1 MEIQNKE
8 GNWRPNSV
16 WPKVEVI
23 ADFRTHSLCAVSRE
37 QKMSLYMA
45 CKATYPQVASH
56 SPFDFKMTQFSE
68 VQVTMVLRP
77 KPDNLHWPS

>member
-1 MEIQNKE
+1 MLALRGLTGLARLGAMEIQNKE

-23 ADFRTHSLCAVSRE
+23 ADFRTHSLCAVPRE

-45 CKATYPQVASH
+45 CKTTLKSLP
-56 SPFDFKMTQFSE
+56 TQLS
-68 VQVTMVLRP
+68 TS
-77 KPDNLHWPS
+77 K